1 MSQPGWSVWIC
12 GRCRR
17 RVPDQ
22 VAECRCGAPRAEA
35 LGVITPGGDEEEEA
49 APRLWPKALAAL
61 GLGAALA
68 GSWIWF
74 VEAPTRN
81 APGAEAV
88 EAAAQ
93 RAPAPPP
100 VVAAE
105 PVVEAP
111 PPTFPPAVN
120 QTPPPQ
126 FGWASPSP
134 TPGAPAG
141 SVRSTPRAA
150 YVSEAD
156 LARSVGY
163 ERLRAEFASLNTN
176 AANLAR
182 QVAYYERAE
191 CENRVDEGC
200 QQLLEKIWATALAVG
215 TSIERAEEIARTS
228 WIDPGVVR
236 TMRTQAGLDD
246 AVWDEIE
253 RVTRKYRQR

>member
-1 MSQPGWSVWIC
+1 M
-12 GRCRR
+12 
-17 RVPDQ
+17 
-22 VAECRCGAPRAEA
+22 
-35 LGVITPGGDEEEEA
+35 
-49 APRLWPKALAAL
+49 
-61 GLGAALA
+61 
-68 GSWIWF
+68 
-74 VEAPTRN
+74 
-81 APGAEAV
+81 
-88 EAAAQ
+88 
-93 RAPAPPP
+93 
-100 VVAAE
+100 
-105 PVVEAP
+105 
-111 PPTFPPAVN
+111 
-120 QTPPPQ
+120 
-126 FGWASPSP
+126 
-134 TPGAPAG
+134 
-141 SVRSTPRAA
+141 RSTPRAA
-150 YVSEAD
+150 YVSEAE

-163 ERLRAEFASLNTN
+163 ERLRAEFAALNTS